1 MSEKRGKRQTSH
13 LEVKNLRSLKK
24 NIQINPKIS
33 DTVKSRNNKTEKNY
47 RR

>member
-1 MSEKRGKRQTSH
+1 MIYVREKRKEIS
-13 LEVKNLRSLKK
+13 LRSLKK
-24 NIQINPKIS
+24 NIQINPRIS